1 MEDLTP
7 QRSPAN
13 YTKIYEYEVSKSV
26 SFTLM
31 QISWKTSHGAVQVSD
46 VCHFKNLC
54 VGNYQGNHLSG
65 RQKYWLAR
73 PSEGLDVA
81 YITDG
86 EVVEAESV
94 FRRCFNAQFT
104 PAPEFSLRPLLHDP
118 KKTKTIKG
126 HSVGSVKADFGAH
139 PISWLNTWSR
149 LVSVAANVPDML
161 ATFGVTR
168 EAFFSQIIVST
179 HVLLG
184 KSSLEVMSNLLV
196 LTLISAIRARLQ
208 TERVDK
214 LHERRICSYCSRI
227 STGGP

>member
-1 MEDLTP
+1 
-7 QRSPAN
+7 
-13 YTKIYEYEVSKSV
+13 
-26 SFTLM
+26 M
-31 QISWKTSHGAVQVSD
+31 QISWETPHGTVQVSD

-73 PSEGLDVA
+73 PSEELDLA

-86 EVVEAESV
+86 EVVEAESM
-94 FRRCFNAQFT
+94 FRRCFNAKFT
-104 PAPEFSLRPLLHDP
+104 PAPEFSLRPLPLDP
-118 KKTKTIKG
+118 KKTKQIKG

-139 PISWLNTWSR
+139 PISWLNMWSR
-149 LVSVAANVPDML
+149 LVSVAANVPGML

-184 KSSLEVMSNLLV
+184 QVSLRNRCPTSNFI

-208 TERVDK
+208 AERVDK
-214 LHERRICSYCSRI
+214 LHERRICSCCSRI
-227 STGGP
+227 SARRS